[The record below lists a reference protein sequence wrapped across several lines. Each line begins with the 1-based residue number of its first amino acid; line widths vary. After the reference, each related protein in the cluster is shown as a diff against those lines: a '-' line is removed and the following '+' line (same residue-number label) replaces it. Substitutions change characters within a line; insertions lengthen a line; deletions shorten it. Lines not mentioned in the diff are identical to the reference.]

1 MRRRKRIATIVMLL
15 GLLGS
20 GAILGVGRI
29 KYAWATHRLA
39 DLQSKCLSESRPRI
53 VEPLPMA
60 TATAQHA
67 LQEMFKDPDF
77 LTSSPLDQLNAT
89 EKVWSS
95 YDREFAKLDKA
106 SKHFAAKKMLDSY
119 VLRKEHLPALPP
131 GFESDPV
138 PEGYVYSPIVSC
150 DPSELSD
157 RKGSKG
163 LQGVQLEIA
172 DQFDAREEAWN
183 TTWNG
188 VWVLALLLSL
198 PRAWYFLL
206 DRIREI
212 ADSIR
217 GDRGAKHRGHRR
229 AK

>member
-20 GAILGVGRI
+20 GAILAVGRI

-77 LTSSPLDQLNAT
+77 VTSSPLDQLNAT

-119 VLRKEHLPALPP
+119 VLRKEHLPPLPP
-131 GFESDPV
+131 GFVLDTD
-138 PEGYVYSPIVSC
+138 PEGYLKGPIVC
-150 DPSELSD
+150 DPSDLSA
-157 RKGSKG
+157 SKG
-163 LQGVQLEIA
+163 LRGVKLEIVE
-172 DQFDAREEAWN
+172 QFDAREEAWN

-217 GDRGAKHRGHRR
+217 GHRRAKHRGHRR